1 MQAKT
6 KPFPSADVSTCTASI
21 SLPFFL
27 IFLGID
33 RFDTKLKRIEKE
45 KKERNKEGRNC
56 IISRLMNYKLK

>member
-1 MQAKT
+1 M
-6 KPFPSADVSTCTASI
+6 
-21 SLPFFL
+21 PFFL

-33 RFDTKLKRIEKE
+33 RFATKLKRKEKE